1 MDNILADINFAL
13 DNFNPVVL
21 AKAIRDHVK
30 ERRMEFNITQEE
42 LAVKS
47 GVSLGSV
54 KRFEAK
60 AEISLKNLLMIA
72 LVLHATD
79 DFLTLFTKKQ
89 YQSIADVVSS
99 TKVKTQKRARAH
111 HE

>member
-1 MDNILADINFAL
+1 MDNILSDINFVI
-13 DNFNPVVL
+13 DDFNPVVL
-21 AKAIRDHVK
+21 AKTIRDHVK
-30 ERRMEFNITQEE
+30 EKRLEFNITQED
-42 LAVKS
+42 LAVRS

-72 LVLHATD
+72 VVLQAND

-99 TKVKTQKRARAH
+99 TKVKTRKRARTH
-111 HE
+111 HD